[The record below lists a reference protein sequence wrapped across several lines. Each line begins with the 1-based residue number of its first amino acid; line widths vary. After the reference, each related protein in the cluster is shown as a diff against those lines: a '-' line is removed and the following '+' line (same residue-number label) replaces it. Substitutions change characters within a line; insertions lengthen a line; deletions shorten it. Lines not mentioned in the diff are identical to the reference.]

1 MADTGVLAKNWVAKL
16 DLELANNGHKTV
28 LKHRKHQGPLMVQ
41 KPFYP
46 EGGLCH
52 LYVLHPPGGIV
63 GGDQLEINVALHER
77 ACGLITT
84 PGANKFYRSSGD
96 FAYLNQ
102 FINLSGQSSL
112 EWMPQE
118 TIYFSGCKVQAKT
131 LVNLNEGA
139 HFSGWE
145 ISCFG
150 QPASDV
156 AFTKGICHQHFEIW
170 QNGAPLVMERNKI
183 GGGQDILTAKWGLQG
198 YTTMGTFIVTPASQ
212 TMLEMVQEL
221 ILKNNNEDA
230 FEDGIV
236 TVTLL
241 DNILVCRALAYE
253 AQWVKHQFSEIW
265 KVLRPRTINKEAIL
279 PRIWST

>member
-1 MADTGVLAKNWVAKL
+1 MAEPGVLSKNWVAKL
-16 DLELANNGHKTV
+16 DLELADNGGKTV

-46 EGGLCH
+46 EGELCH
-52 LYVLHPPGGIV
+52 LYVLHPPGGVV
-63 GGDQLEINVALHER
+63 GGDQLEINLTLHGQ
-77 ACGLITT
+77 AQGLITT
-84 PGANKFYRSSGD
+84 PGANKFYRSSGQ
-96 FAYLNQ
+96 FAHLNQ

-118 TIYFSGCKVQAKT
+118 TIYFSGCQVQVKT
-131 LVNLNEGA
+131 VVNLNEGG

-156 AFTKGICHQHFEIW
+156 AFEKGICHQHFEIW
-170 QNGAPLVMERNKI
+170 QQGTPLFMERNKI
-183 GGGQDILTAKWGLQG
+183 GGGQDILAASWGLQG
-198 YTTMGTFIVTPASQ
+198 YTTLGTFIVAPGTQ
-212 TMLEMVQEL
+212 TMLEMVQNL
-221 ILKNNNEDA
+221 NLKNKNEDVSQ
-230 FEDGIV
+230 DGIV

-241 DNILVCRALAYE
+241 DNSLVCRAMAYE
-253 AQWVKHQFSEIW
+253 AQWVKHKFSKIW
-265 KVLRPRTINKEAIL
+265 KVLRPRTIKKEAIL